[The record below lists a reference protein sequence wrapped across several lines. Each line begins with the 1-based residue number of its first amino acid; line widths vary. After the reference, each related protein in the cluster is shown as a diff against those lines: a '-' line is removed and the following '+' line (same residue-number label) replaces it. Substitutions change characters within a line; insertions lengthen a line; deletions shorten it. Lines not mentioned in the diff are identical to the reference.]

1 MNKLEF
7 ATKEE
12 FKLYLKKNIVKRVGD
27 GSEGTCFLLKD
38 GSALKVYGDLD
49 SDYEPYY
56 HSKIDDIKLEGI
68 IMYND
73 VNIENFLFPEQLLLV
88 AGKLRAYKTKFVAN
102 NRFGNYLSP
111 QKIDFEKL
119 IEAYYDFLEKTLI
132 ISKKSISYYDLPF
145 NLIFN
150 NKKLYAID
158 TIEYIRKEN
167 VLEDSIKSLR
177 NAISEELNYFIERA
191 SILAGNMLP
200 EEKTVLKEGE
210 LIEEYV
216 SRVRSELEK
225 YIDPH
230 QFIKR

>member
-158 TIEYIRKEN
+158 TI
-167 VLEDSIKSLR
+167 
-177 NAISEELNYFIERA
+177 
-191 SILAGNMLP
+191 
-200 EEKTVLKEGE
+200 
-210 LIEEYV
+210 
-216 SRVRSELEK
+216 
-225 YIDPH
+225 
-230 QFIKR
+230 